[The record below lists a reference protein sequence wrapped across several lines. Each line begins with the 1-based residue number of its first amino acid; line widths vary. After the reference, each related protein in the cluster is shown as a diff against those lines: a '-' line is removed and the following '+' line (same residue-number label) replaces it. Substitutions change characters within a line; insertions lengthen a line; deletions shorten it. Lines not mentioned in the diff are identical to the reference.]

1 MRLDKGGG
9 GAKVVLTARGC
20 DSPKNTVSREM
31 PPSLIYPLQC
41 IVSDV
46 DFEFGEVA
54 EIMTMRIDSVVYG
67 NILNLKSSD
76 SGSVLSAS
84 FLVGLL
90 GIQFSVSLPDFIA
103 AMHSRPL

>member
-1 MRLDKGGG
+1 
-9 GAKVVLTARGC
+9 
-20 DSPKNTVSREM
+20 M